1 MKIMRSQL
9 KEFYLDYVNNYL
21 SVAKIAEHNEI
32 TYKYAENLINIGR
45 VLHNADCEYDGEL
58 TLVETKGLDLNKIKL
73 AIERG
78 KKVYWKTSIYEVIKD
93 KIGQY
98 LIVCSLNNYT
108 VGLCKADGSLRDN
121 PNDFYMEV

>member
-32 TYKYAENLINIGR
+32 AYKYAETLINIGR
-45 VLHNADCEYDGEL
+45 VLHNADYEYDGEL

>member
-32 TYKYAENLINIGR
+32 AYKYAENLINIGR

>member
-21 SVAKIAEHNEI
+21 TVAKIAEHNEI
-32 TYKYAENLINIGR
+32 AYKYAETLINIGR

>member
-1 MKIMRSQL
+1 MKTMRTEL
-9 KEFYLDYVNNYL
+9 KEFYLDYFNNYIN
-21 SVAKIAEHNEI
+21 VETIAEHHQIAYEYANKLLKMGKEI
-32 TYKYAENLINIGR
+32 HE
-45 VLHNADCEYDGEL
+45 ADIEYYGEL